1 MTFKNYNIQK
11 VNVLIVDDD
20 IHSRQ
25 IVKGILRPLGVRN
38 IREADNGADALREL
52 KTFAADI
59 VFCDWNM
66 DPLDGLEFTRMVR
79 TASDSP
85 NPFVPIIM
93 LTAHNEF
100 THVTTARDAG
110 INEYLIKPV
119 TPKSLYARI
128 CAVIDNPR
136 PYIRSFGKDHYFGPT
151 RRRRDVPAHVE
162 VDRRKV
168 EPVQVAIHPHVHAQH
183 A

>member
-1 MTFKNYNIQK
+1 MTFKNYNIKK

-20 IHSRQ
+20 VHSRQ

-38 IREADNGADALREL
+38 IQEVDNGADALRVL
-52 KTFAADI
+52 KHFAADI

-66 DPLDGLEFTRMVR
+66 TPVDGLEFTRLVR
-79 TASDSP
+79 TSTDSP

-100 THVTTARDAG
+100 SYVTTARDAG

-151 RRRRDVPAHVE
+151 RRRHDVPTDAE
-162 VDRRKV
+162 MDRRKA
-168 EPVQVAIHPHVHAQH
+168 EPVHVAIQSMAY